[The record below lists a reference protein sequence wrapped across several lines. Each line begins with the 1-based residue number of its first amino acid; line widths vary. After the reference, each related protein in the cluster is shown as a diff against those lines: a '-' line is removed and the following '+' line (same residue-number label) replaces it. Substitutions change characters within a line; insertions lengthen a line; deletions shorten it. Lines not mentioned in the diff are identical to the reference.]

1 MAKKSRRY
9 LEARELIDRENLYS
23 PQEAFELVKKIAS
36 ANFDETV
43 EIAVNLGVNPRQ
55 SDQQVRGAVTLP
67 AGLGKTIKMVVFA
80 QGDDAEAAKAAG
92 ADIIGD
98 EETAQKINDGW
109 MDFDIVLATPDMM
122 RVVGRLGRILGP
134 RGLMP
139 NPKAGTVTTDIE
151 NSVKE
156 FKAGK
161 IEYRVERNGIVHA
174 PLGKGSFSVE
184 ELLRNYNALMD
195 ALLRARPASA
205 KGAYFRGIAVTTTM
219 GPGIKVSPK
228 TVAPQK

>member
-9 LEARELIDRENLYS
+9 LEARELIDRENLYP
-23 PQEAFELVKKIAS
+23 PQDAFELIKKIAS

-55 SDQQVRGAVTLP
+55 ADQQVRGAVTLP

-174 PLGKGSFSVE
+174 PIGKASFSVD
-184 ELLRNYNALMD
+184 ELLSNYYALTD
-195 ALLRARPASA
+195 ALLKARPASA
-205 KGAYFRGIAVTTTM
+205 KGAYFRAITVTTTM

>member
-184 ELLRNYNALMD
+184 ELLSNYNALMD

>member
-1 MAKKSRRY
+1 MAKKSKRY
-9 LEARELIDRENLYS
+9 LQARELVDRENLYS
-23 PQEAFELVKKIAS
+23 PQDAFELIKKTAS

-55 SDQQVRGAVTLP
+55 ADQQVRGAVTLP

-151 NSVKE
+151 NSVKD

-174 PLGKGSFSVE
+174 PIGKASFSEE
-184 ELLRNYNALMD
+184 ELLSNYNALMD
-195 ALLRARPASA
+195 ALLRARPAAA
-205 KGAYFRGIAVTTTM
+205 KGAYFRAIAVSTTM